1 MIAFFKEKTNI
12 ELRVRIVSEYR
23 SKIWVKRL
31 SIIVSASIIVTIT
44 IEVVINNFV
53 EKYFFGS
60 ILIPVVVIWIII
72 WLIEFLTREDREDK
86 NRLKAAKVI
95 QVDTDSTEVVLE
107 ET

>member
-1 MIAFFKEKTNI
+1 M
-12 ELRVRIVSEYR
+12 SEYR